1 MVADQRW
8 RVNGLYAERLL
19 RMMEI
24 MVKDPADDS
33 REINLLTAWAM
44 NMNLIGGKV
53 VGDDSD
59 WMKQAA
65 NEVAVMSESESIK
78 ISLTFEMEL
87 VTRYFDITH
96 NSHGKRGEQDRR
108 AGFTTMGLHSLLFN
122 FSIPFWRSA
131 SSNPETA
138 FPKTHGMIEK
148 LDDEEMKRQKM
159 DQLQAAADA
168 GYDKMMKNTELFL
181 LAPLVFLLLTHPVEG
196 PRVLRAMLCCL
207 NGCEGIDLN
216 GVDIYGEADNKPDLD
231 DGTEWGQYKNLSHF
245 TEPEK
250 AWYEVISQDDENLL
264 HFWKQFGFQRN
275 CIRNELKRLSRQT
288 TPTNDKPSK
297 TPLNDFAEAYPIIYE
312 SLFAAFGFSS
322 SNSRIVEMLHSFVR
336 GCYDSQIPA
345 EFLRNKLRYLMD
357 QEYRSREERREL
369 FRSRADPKKKWSAA
383 KHSDRKDMGQMEG
396 EQLKKLTSKY
406 HQGVLDKLPADER
419 KISTYARKGTTSSEK
434 QKKEAKKAAFIRK
447 VAKKTQRRGKA
458 AYLDHDK
465 LVDAAAK
472 AKTVHDREWQN
483 RDERLFNELTEDM
496 ATMTHFDKCKMADN
510 LFIKEVIAVLPHIG
524 VSLEDIQ
531 KPPYKTKTNIKK
543 MLLSPHI
550 KLIKEIAKGDK
561 PNSITNDDISGMSKH
576 QILKL
581 FVRADKSLKRQ
592 EIEEQIENKRRL
604 LKDLFGHVANSIS
617 KEYQDLI
624 DAPQAQVDDESWV
637 NDGNEEDDAYDL
649 ALGVDMANDDDDQDD
664 DGSSDE

>member
-1 MVADQRW
+1 
-8 RVNGLYAERLL
+8 
-19 RMMEI
+19 
-24 MVKDPADDS
+24 
-33 REINLLTAWAM
+33 
-44 NMNLIGGKV
+44 
-53 VGDDSD
+53 
-59 WMKQAA
+59 
-65 NEVAVMSESESIK
+65 MSESETIK
-78 ISLTFEMEL
+78 ISLTFEKEL

-96 NSHGKRGEQDRR
+96 NSYGKRGEQDRR

-131 SSNPETA
+131 SLNPKTA
-138 FPKTHGMIEK
+138 FPQTHDMIEK
-148 LDDEEMKRQKM
+148 IGDEEMKTQKL

-168 GYDKMMKNTELFL
+168 GYEKMMKNTELFL
-181 LAPLVFLLLTHPVEG
+181 LAPLVFLLLTHPVDG

-216 GVDIYGEADNKPDLD
+216 DVDIYGEADNKPNLD
-231 DGTEWGQYKNLSHF
+231 DGTAWRPYKNLLRF

-250 AWYEVISQDDENLL
+250 AWYDVISQDKENLL

-288 TPTNDKPSK
+288 TPRDETSK
-297 TPLNDFAEAYPIIYE
+297 TPLKDFAKDYPIIYE

-357 QEYRSREERREL
+357 QEYRAREERREL
-369 FRSRADPKKKWSAA
+369 YRSRADPKKKWSAA

-396 EQLKKLTSKY
+396 EQLKKLASKY
-406 HQGVLDKLPADER
+406 HQGVLDELPPDDR
-419 KISTYARKGTTSSEK
+419 KIGTYAKKGTTSSEK
-434 QKKEAKKAAFIRK
+434 KKKEAKKAAYNRK
-447 VAKKTQRRGKA
+447 VAKKTQRKGKD

-472 AKTVHDREWQN
+472 AKTVHDTEWQN
-483 RDERLFNELTEDM
+483 RDVRRFNEITEDM
-496 ATMTHFDKCKMADN
+496 ATMTHFDKCKMSDG
-510 LFIKEVIAVLPHIG
+510 LFIKEVIAVLPYIG
-524 VSLEDIQ
+524 VSLDEIQ
-531 KPPYKTKTNIKK
+531 QPPYKTKANIKK
-543 MLLSPHI
+543 LLLSPHI

-561 PNSITNDDISGMSKH
+561 PNTLTEHDISGMSKH
-576 QILKL
+576 ERLKL
-581 FVRADKSLKRQ
+581 FVRADRSLKRQ
-592 EIEEQIENKRRL
+592 EIEEQIDNKRRL
-604 LKDLFGHVANSIS
+604 LKNLFGHVANSIS

-624 DAPQAQVDDESWV
+624 DAPQAQVDDESWT

-649 ALGVDMANDDDDQDD
+649 ALGVGMANNDDDQDD
-664 DGSSDE
+664 DGSSDEEDNNSNNDS